1 MEIKIK
7 GKRDGFAEVKVMVPL
22 SYLLKFIE
30 EDAPFGDVTSEAVI
44 PGEVSAKAVIIA
56 KQDGVIAG
64 VEEARAL
71 FEHFGVKVNVRRRD
85 GERVGRGDVVLELE
99 GNARAIL
106 LVERT
111 ALNVMGRMSGIAT
124 EVRGLVE
131 KVKSVNPKVRVA
143 GTRKTLLKPIDKRA
157 LLIGGGEAHRFS
169 LSDAVLIKDNHLAL
183 VPLEEAVKRA
193 KEFSVYKVVEVE
205 VESLEDA
212 LKAAKAGADVVML
225 DNMKPGE
232 IEEVIEALKREGLRG
247 RVKIEVSGGI
257 TPENIEE
264 YAKLDIDVIS
274 LGYLTHSVKNF
285 DVSLEI
291 TGRL

>member
-1 MEIKIK
+1 
-7 GKRDGFAEVKVMVPL
+7 MVPL
-22 SYLLKFIE
+22 NYLLQFIE

-44 PGEVSAKAVIIA
+44 PEELNAKAVILA
-56 KQDGVIAG
+56 KGEGIIAG
-64 VEEARAL
+64 VEEAKAL
-71 FEHFGVKVNVRRRD
+71 FEHFGVKVDVKKRD
-85 GERVGRGDVVLELE
+85 GEEVRKGDTILELE

-124 EVRGLVE
+124 EVRKLVE
-131 KVKSVNPKVRVA
+131 KVKAVNPKIRVA
-143 GTRKTLLKPIDKRA
+143 GTRKTLLRLIDKRA
-157 LLIGGGEAHRFS
+157 ILIGGGEPHRFS

-183 VPLEEAVKRA
+183 VPLEEAIRRA
-193 KEFSVYKVVEVE
+193 KAFSAYKVVEVE
-205 VESLEDA
+205 VETLEDA

-225 DNMKPGE
+225 DNMKPEE
-232 IEEVIEALKREGLRG
+232 IAEVLEALKREGLRE

-257 TPENIEE
+257 TPENIAE
-264 YAKLDIDVIS
+264 YAGLDIDVIS

-291 TGRL
+291 IGKA